1 MVEHQLYVAL
11 IKAAQSDWTVL
22 LTIVIA
28 IDIATGYAKSY
39 VWKVTDSAVGV
50 KGLLKHLTTLLVY
63 VFAYGLAIDFDMSTL
78 GVTLVVYSLL
88 NYALSIVENLGV
100 MGVITPKFLQA
111 KIRDEIE
118 RYESKLD
125 KGGK

>member
-1 MVEHQLYVAL
+1 MVEHQLYGAL
-11 IKAAQSDWTVL
+11 LKAAQSDWTAL
-22 LTIVIA
+22 LTLVIA

-50 KGLLKHLTTLLVY
+50 IGLLKHLTTLLVY
-63 VFAYGLAIDFDMSTL
+63 VFAYGLAIDFDMTTL
-78 GVTLVVYSLL
+78 GVTLVIYSLL

-111 KIRDEIE
+111 KIRAEIE